1 MAEKKKIVNKKAFVH
16 GSTNAFYYDRIFE
29 NTYIRSS
36 IVKITK
42 TDSPN
47 KGMIVPSI
55 TIMIKK
61 TSTLFL
67 SLCFGG
73 AANFPFGLLAN
84 HIFIP

>member
-1 MAEKKKIVNKKAFVH
+1 MLF
-16 GSTNAFYYDRIFE
+16 YDRIFE

-36 IVKITK
+36 IAKRTK

-47 KGMIVPSI
+47 KGMTAPSI

-67 SLCFGG
+67 SFALEVSLIFLS
-73 AANFPFGLLAN
+73 AFLLTTFYSVIN
-84 HIFIP
+84 EK

>member
-1 MAEKKKIVNKKAFVH
+1 MKKTTHIEWF
-16 GSTNAFYYDRIFE
+16 SFYYDRIFE
-29 NTYIRSS
+29 NTYMRSS

-47 KGMIVPSI
+47 KGMTAPSI
-55 TIMIKK
+55 TIMTKK
-61 TSTLFL
+61 TNILFL

>member
-1 MAEKKKIVNKKAFVH
+1 MVEKKRTVNKKHLYTMVQMLFH
-16 GSTNAFYYDRIFE
+16 YDRIFE

-36 IVKITK
+36 IAKITK

-47 KGMIVPSI
+47 KGMTAPSI

-61 TSTLFL
+61 TNILFL

-73 AANFPFGLLAN
+73 A
-84 HIFIP
+84 

>member
-1 MAEKKKIVNKKAFVH
+1 MKKTTHVEWF
-16 GSTNAFYYDRIFE
+16 FYYDRICE
-29 NTYIRSS
+29 NMYMRSS
-36 IVKITK
+36 IAKITK

-47 KGMIVPSI
+47 KGMTAPSI

-73 AANFPFGLLAN
+73 AANFPFGFLAN